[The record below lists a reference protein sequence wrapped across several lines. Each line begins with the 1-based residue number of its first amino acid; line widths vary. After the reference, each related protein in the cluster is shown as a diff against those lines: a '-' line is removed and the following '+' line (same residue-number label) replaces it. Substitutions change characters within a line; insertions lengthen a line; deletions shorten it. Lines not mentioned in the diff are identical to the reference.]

1 MRHAEILF
9 GVTGQHLVLDPTELV
24 RPTSPS
30 VQVFRRDAGDDST
43 AELAIS
49 GAATVD
55 TVDTTL
61 AADAFAGAEELE
73 LAAGTSIAKGG
84 AYLLTSAAT
93 GLAERVDVLAI
104 VGTRVVLQRPL
115 VNNYAAGS
123 TFEGVRITAAL
134 DTTWLSDLAKLNGDA
149 LGASYRVRWTYT
161 ADAPTVAV
169 TYFDLVRYRASSLVT
184 ARDIDNRFPG
194 WIDRL
199 PPDHR
204 ANQGASLIVDALDAV
219 KMDALGDAKVLYR
232 IRDTQVLRE
241 LLILK
246 ANLLAVQN
254 QVIAGGANLDGVTI
268 ARDLYTQRY
277 QQLLVEPKVPIDN
290 TSSGAGARAA
300 SLPVWSK

>member
-24 RPTSPS
+24 RPTSPG
-30 VQVFRRDAGDDST
+30 VQVFRLEAGDDST

-49 GAATVD
+49 GGAAVD
-55 TVDTTL
+55 AVSTTL
-61 AADAFAGAEELE
+61 ADDAFVGVAELE
-73 LAAGTSIAKGG
+73 LAAGTGIAKGG
-84 AYLLTSAAT
+84 AYLVTSTET
-93 GLAERVDVLAI
+93 GLAERVDVIAI
-104 VGTRVVLQRPL
+104 VGTRVVLQRPI
-115 VNNYAAGS
+115 VNEYAAGA

-134 DTTWLSDLAKLNGDA
+134 DPTWVADLAKLSSGG

-161 ADAPTVAV
+161 AETPTVAV

-219 KMDALGDAKVLYR
+219 KMDALGDAKVLNR

-254 QVIAGGANLDGVTI
+254 QVIAGGGNLDGVTI
-268 ARDLYTQRY
+268 ARDLYAQRY
-277 QQLLVEPKVPIDN
+277 QQLIAEPKVPVDAAN
-290 TSSGAGARAA
+290 TGAGARAR